1 MDLVYQDEVH
11 GNLFQQIVKLMDLL
25 CTKYMK
31 AIITYE
37 GIQRV
42 ETLPVPR
49 EALRE
54 ALLNTCINKDYAR
67 ELLNIDQE
75 AKIYLLM
82 TGGVGCENMVG
93 ICDELLS
100 ALRKNDQILVMTG
113 RNDKLKDRL
122 DKKYNADS
130 RMRTVAFT
138 KKVELYMAAADVILT
153 KPGGLSSTEAAVV
166 NIPLVHVNAI
176 PGCETCN
183 AHFFS
188 EHGMSLW
195 AKNNYEA
202 VRFAQ
207 LLTEDTTRSE
217 KMRAAQRKHIY
228 PDAAQTIVQEICGK

>member
-1 MDLVYQDEVH
+1 
-11 GNLFQQIVKLMDLL
+11 
-25 CTKYMK
+25 
-31 AIITYE
+31 
-37 GIQRV
+37 
-42 ETLPVPR
+42 
-49 EALRE
+49 
-54 ALLNTCINKDYAR
+54 
-67 ELLNIDQE
+67 
-75 AKIYLLM
+75 
-82 TGGVGCENMVG
+82 
-93 ICDELLS
+93 
-100 ALRKNDQILVMTG
+100 MTG

-207 LLTEDTTRSE
+207 LLTEDITRSE
-217 KMRAAQRKHIY
+217 KMRAAQRKYIY